1 MYIITE
7 LSTVLHQ
14 LEHVSYETVGY
25 LHVLL
30 NKYKSQHFAD
40 RVWPSL
46 SLRNFVNF
54 VEMAILYFNTLDYT
68 FEYSDILFEYWYIM
82 K

>member
-7 LSTVLHQ
+7 LSTILHR

-30 NKYKSQHFAD
+30 NKKMFSCKWQDCILIPWIIH
-40 RVWPSL
+40 L
-46 SLRNFVNF
+46 NIG
-54 VEMAILYFNTLDYT
+54 ILYLNINILCNKYMAL
-68 FEYSDILFEYWYIM
+68 YDIVM
-82 K
+82 